1 MLTKP
6 TSCTF
11 DPYENQK
18 TKELEANTF
27 KTLCLGIVVAG
38 DKVFQESKRN
48 LGKIRQFIDNYSDI
62 NVDDLTPENKKQIAQ
77 AALEIAS
84 LVENFETA
92 AEGLHD
98 FIGDNYIDDIALDAL
113 NGTLSFEGCDVNDG
127 WLDADTLEDNA
138 RRFDAMRFNKSTEVR
153 AND

>member
-1 MLTKP
+1 MLTNP
-6 TSCTF
+6 TSCTY

-48 LGKIRQFIDNYSDI
+48 LGKIRQFIDNYSDLNI
-62 NVDDLTPENKKQIAQ
+62 DDLTPENKTQIAQ

-98 FIGDNYIDDIALDAL
+98 FIGDNYIDDIALDVL
-113 NGTLSFEGCDVNDG
+113 NGTLSLKGCDVNDG

-138 RRFDAMRFNKSTEVR
+138 RRFDAMRYNKKTF
-153 AND
+153 